1 MPISTGVIGG
11 AGFLG
16 AEITRLLVES
26 GREVKVLGR
35 RPESARQLPSA
46 ARYQSGDYGN
56 RADLL
61 RILDGVD
68 EVIHLAYATVPQTS
82 AEDPIFD
89 IVSNL
94 PASVQLLHEAAALG
108 IGKLLIVSSGGTVYG
123 RAGAE
128 PIHEDHPTN
137 PISPYGI
144 TKLTIEKYAGMVHST
159 SGLHVVVVRPANVYG
174 NTQQSHGGQGFI
186 PAAIKAVL
194 DREQVPVFGVRGTV
208 RDYIHVSDVARGV
221 LAALEFGVAG
231 GTYNIGTGTGR
242 DNLDVL
248 RELEPLAADAGFPVV
263 PRILPERAF
272 DVPYNVLDSS
282 RLREASGWRAGI
294 EFAPGVAG
302 VFAAA
307 LHAHKRP

>member
-1 MPISTGVIGG
+1 MSTSVIGG

-16 AEITRLLVES
+16 AELTRLLVES
-26 GREVKVLGR
+26 GRDVKVLGR
-35 RPESARQLPSA
+35 QPEPRRQLPGA
-46 ARYQSGDYGN
+46 ARYVSGDYGN

-61 RILDGVD
+61 RILDGAD
-68 EVIHLAYATVPQTS
+68 EVIHLAYSTVPQTS
-82 AEDPIFD
+82 AEDPVFD

-94 PASVQLLHEAAALG
+94 PASVQLLNHAAALAV
-108 IGKLLIVSSGGTVYG
+108 GKLLIVSSGGTVYG
-123 RAGAE
+123 KTGTE
-128 PIHEDHPTN
+128 PIREDHPTN

-144 TKLTIEKYAGMVHST
+144 TKLMIEKYAGMVHST

-186 PAAIKAVL
+186 PAAIKAIL
-194 DREQVPVFGVRGTV
+194 DRNEVPVFGARGGV

-221 LAALEFGVAG
+221 LAALEVGVPG

-242 DNLDVL
+242 DNLEVL
-248 RELEPLAADAGFPVV
+248 RELEPLAADAGFPVL
-263 PRILPERAF
+263 PRILPERVF
-272 DVPYNVLDSS
+272 DVPYNVLDSR
-282 RLREASGWRAGI
+282 RLREVSGWRAEI

-307 LHAHKRP
+307 LDAHQRPS